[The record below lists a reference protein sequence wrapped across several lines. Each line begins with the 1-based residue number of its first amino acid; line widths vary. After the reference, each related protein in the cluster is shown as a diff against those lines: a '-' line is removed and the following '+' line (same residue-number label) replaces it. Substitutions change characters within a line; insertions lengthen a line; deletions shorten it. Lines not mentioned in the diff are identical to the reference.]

1 MFSAQSGENERSRV
15 TALGQRRDKDEGE
28 SLRRSEAPE
37 APQPVDRAEA
47 EAFRSACRHYARRAA
62 HLRR

>member
-1 MFSAQSGENERSRV
+1 MESKSDRIIAKRWMERGVGTRREKEERPPPQSE
-15 TALGQRRDKDEGE
+15 TEGTE
-28 SLRRSEAPE
+28 
-37 APQPVDRAEA
+37 RAEV

>member
-1 MFSAQSGENERSRV
+1 VKTGREKDQRSSDEPGEAEPIV
-15 TALGQRRDKDEGE
+15 K
-28 SLRRSEAPE
+28 
-37 APQPVDRAEA
+37 AEA

>member
-1 MFSAQSGENERSRV
+1 MRREKEERPAIPGE
-15 TALGQRRDKDEGE
+15 AAGE
-28 SLRRSEAPE
+28 PE
-37 APQPVDRAEA
+37 ATERAEA

>member
-1 MFSAQSGENERSRV
+1 MERGVGTKREKEERPAQQTE
-15 TALGQRRDKDEGE
+15 DEG
-28 SLRRSEAPE
+28 P
-37 APQPVDRAEA
+37 DRTEA

>member
-1 MFSAQSGENERSRV
+1 MFSAQSGESERSGV
-15 TALGQRRDKDEGE
+15 TALGQRRDEDERE
-28 SLRRSEAPE
+28 ALRSSEAPE
-37 APQPVDRAEA
+37 APQPVGRAEA

>member
-1 MFSAQSGENERSRV
+1 MERDV
-15 TALGQRRDKDEGE
+15 ATRREKEERPSPQDE
-28 SLRRSEAPE
+28 SEGTE
-37 APQPVDRAEA
+37 KAEA